1 MEKKECLKYSESE
14 SFDFSINEG
23 SFVTFFGDSNNKI
36 LNLFKFN
43 KKQKKLYV
51 MGVQSSKMSLDK
63 IYKVLSYILNRD
75 LDIFVAETVEDE
87 IAFGLEGLCKTRN
100 QIREVIIKKSR
111 EFGLEELL
119 KRSPNSLG
127 SSDKAKL
134 KILSSLIYE
143 PKILILDNILSEIDY
158 GERLR
163 VISLL
168 KEYVN
173 KGNVILNFTSDIEES
188 LIGDR
193 IIIGCDNKIVADG
206 NTMAILKEEKLMK
219 KLGFGLPF
227 IVELNKY
234 FIDYGITS
242 TYEIDMERLVNSIW
256 K

>member
-1 MEKKECLKYSESE
+1 MEKKEVLKYSKKE

-23 SFVTFFGDSNNKI
+23 SFVTFFGDSSAKI
-36 LNLFKFN
+36 LDIFKFN
-43 KKQKKLYV
+43 KKQKDLYI
-51 MGVQSSKMSLDK
+51 MGINSSKMSLDK
-63 IYKVLSYILNRD
+63 IYKILTYILNKD

-87 IAFGLEGLCKTRN
+87 IAFGLEGLCKTKNR
-100 QIREVIIKKSR
+100 IRETIIKKSK
-111 EFGLEELL
+111 EFNLENLL

-143 PKILILDNILSEIDY
+143 PKILILDNILSEMDY
-158 GERLR
+158 NERLR

-168 KEYVN
+168 KEYVKN
-173 KGNVILNFTSDIEES
+173 GNVVLNFTSEIEES

-193 IIIGCDNKIVADG
+193 IIILGDNKVIADG
-206 NTMAILKEEKLMK
+206 STMSILKEEKLMK

-227 IVELNKY
+227 IIELNKY
-234 FIDYGITS
+234 LIDYGIIS
-242 TYEIDMERLVNSIW
+242 NYESDMERLVNSIW